1 MNYLFYTGTNI
12 ISLVRFLIQRVIKQL
27 CETDTVVRTTT
38 ARPWRRDKE
47 KKLNTDNNIS
57 NNGLRPPSSNSIIS
71 VDKNDKPNLCC
82 CLTYINKIHK
92 QTVMLT
98 YINILL

>member
-12 ISLVRFLIQRVIKQL
+12 ISLVRFLIERVIKQL

-47 KKLNTDNNIS
+47 KKLNTGRKGKYLDS
-57 NNGLRPPSSNSIIS
+57 LTRPGRVHGCELSQSRVTGERQSCNWAETMMS
-71 VDKNDKPNLCC
+71 
-82 CLTYINKIHK
+82 
-92 QTVMLT
+92 
-98 YINILL
+98 